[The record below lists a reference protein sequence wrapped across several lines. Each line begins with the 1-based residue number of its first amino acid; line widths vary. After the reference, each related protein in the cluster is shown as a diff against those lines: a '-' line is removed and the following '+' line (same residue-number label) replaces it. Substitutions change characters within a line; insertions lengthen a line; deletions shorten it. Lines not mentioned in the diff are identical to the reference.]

1 MTTAKMTAYT
11 LQELI
16 LALGDKDLA
25 KIGHNTY
32 ARRVEDPKT
41 DLGCIAVCYHETNII
56 RFNPMGT
63 RVTVDC
69 GGWHT
74 ATTAGRIHEFLQANG
89 GASCGIKSGTIRVTD
104 SAGISFPLTAPITI
118 ETDSGELF
126 CESAETAPVV
136 GSFSL
141 SSGIALF

>member
-1 MTTAKMTAYT
+1 MAIAKMTAYT

-16 LALGDKDLA
+16 LALGDKDLT

-41 DLGCIAVCYHETNII
+41 GLGCVAVCYRETNII

-74 ATTAGRIHEFLQANG
+74 ATTAGRIHKFLQANG

-104 SAGISFPLTAPITI
+104 TTGISYPLTDPITI
-118 ETDSGELF
+118 DTGNGELF
-126 CESAETAPVV
+126 CESAEVAPVI